1 MDPGLS
7 ALQQPLNLTEDPCR
21 NAEARDDTRAKSE
34 AHSHGLN
41 SGLGGKSGEGK
52 QIHQHCHHHSG
63 TSILFI
69 NLGWYRREYRTQ
81 F

>member
-7 ALQQPLNLTEDPCR
+7 ALQQPLNLTEDPCG

-63 TSILFI
+63 T
-69 NLGWYRREYRTQ
+69 
-81 F
+81 

>member
-34 AHSHGLN
+34 AHSHDLHA
-41 SGLGGKSGEGK
+41 GLGGKSGEAK
-52 QIHQHCHHHSG
+52 QNHQHCRHHSG
-63 TSILFI
+63 T
-69 NLGWYRREYRTQ
+69 
-81 F
+81 